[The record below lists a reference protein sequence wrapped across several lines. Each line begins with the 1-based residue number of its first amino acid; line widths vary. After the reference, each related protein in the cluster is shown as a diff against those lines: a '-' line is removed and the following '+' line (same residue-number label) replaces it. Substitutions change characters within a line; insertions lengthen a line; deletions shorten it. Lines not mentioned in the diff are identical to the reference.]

1 MPNFT
6 VCSKKM
12 HRFIGIIPARYAS
25 TRFPGKPLADI
36 HGKPMIQVV
45 CEHVAAAD
53 LYKYAVATDDKR
65 IFNAVRA
72 FGGEVVM
79 TSPSHPSGTD
89 RCGEAARKLE
99 LLDDDVVI
107 NIQGDEPFISI
118 NEISLLKS
126 LFDNPS
132 VEIATLVKP
141 FSDAAEAQS
150 PNKVK
155 VVMANTGKALYF
167 SRYPIPFVRD
177 AQCPTP
183 TYYQHLGIYAYRYK
197 TLQRLIQLKPS
208 ALEQSEKLEQLRWL
222 ENGFEI
228 YAAPCNYA
236 GIGIDTP
243 EDLARLLQYD
253 STL

>member
-1 MPNFT
+1 MPSFT
-6 VCSKKM
+6 VCSNM
-12 HRFIGIIPARYAS
+12 QRFIGIIPARYAS

-45 CEHVAAAD
+45 CEHVSDAG
-53 LYKYAVATDDKR
+53 LYKHVVATDDER
-65 IFNAVRA
+65 IYNAVRA

-79 TSPSHPSGTD
+79 TSSEHPSGTD

-99 LLDDDVVI
+99 LQDEDVVI
-107 NIQGDEPFISI
+107 NIQGDEPFISA

-141 FSDAAEAQS
+141 FSDAAEAQN

-197 TLQRLIQLKPS
+197 TLQKLIQLKPS

-228 YAAPCNYA
+228 YAAPCDYN

-243 EDLARLLQYD
+243 DDLALLLKN
-253 STL
+253 SPTL

>member
-1 MPNFT
+1 MPSFT
-6 VCSKKM
+6 VCSNM
-12 HRFIGIIPARYAS
+12 QRFIGIIPARYAS

-45 CEHVAAAD
+45 CEHVSDAG
-53 LYKYAVATDDKR
+53 LYKHVVATDDER
-65 IFNAVRA
+65 IYNAVRA

-79 TSPSHPSGTD
+79 TSSEHPSGTD
-89 RCGEAARKLE
+89 RCGEAAHKLE
-99 LLDDDVVI
+99 LQDEDVVI
-107 NIQGDEPFISI
+107 NIQGDEPFISA

-141 FSDAAEAQS
+141 FSDAAEAPN

-197 TLQRLIQLKPS
+197 TLQKLIQLKPS

-228 YAAPCNYA
+228 YAALCDYN

-243 EDLARLLQYD
+243 DDLAQLLKN
-253 STL
+253 SPTL

>member
-45 CEHVAAAD
+45 CEHVAAAG
-53 LYKYAVATDDKR
+53 LYKYAVATDDER
-65 IFNAVRA
+65 IYNAVRA

-126 LFDNPS
+126 LFDNPD
-132 VEIATLVKP
+132 VQIATLVKP
-141 FSDAAEAQS
+141 FTDATEAQS

-208 ALEQSEKLEQLRWL
+208 SLEQSEKLEQLRWL

>member
-1 MPNFT
+1 
-6 VCSKKM
+6 M

-45 CEHVAAAD
+45 CEHVAAAG

-126 LFDNPS
+126 LFDNPD
-132 VEIATLVKP
+132 VQIATLVKP
-141 FSDAAEAQS
+141 FTDATEAQS

>member
-45 CEHVAAAD
+45 CEHVAAAG
-53 LYKYAVATDDKR
+53 LYKYAVATDDER

-107 NIQGDEPFISI
+107 NIQGDEPVISI

-126 LFDNPS
+126 LFDNPD
-132 VEIATLVKP
+132 VQIATLVKP
-141 FSDAAEAQS
+141 FTDATEAQS

-177 AQCPTP
+177 AQCQTP